1 MKEFPSFSIK
11 NFLFRSSLSFHTIF
25 FIIVFVFLPFCQKE
39 SSVSEN
45 GLEFSGEGNGIKN
58 AKETSSKPNVIWIVI
73 DSLRGDIIG
82 RYNVTPNLDLFAKE
96 GVQFDYH
103 LVNAAWT
110 RPSTLVF
117 FTGKYASANPVNFWD
132 YPTTKSETEAFYR
145 SEKKP
150 LPKLLKSS
158 HYTTYMVGNNP
169 FLTDR
174 FGLGVD
180 VGFDFLY
187 DFSNYGED
195 TKKITNK
202 TMEVIEEVVSK
213 NNPFFLFLNYND
225 PHKPYTPP
233 PGFTS
238 RIITKEVL
246 DERKLNYLGE
256 VAFVDEELGKVF
268 DAIKTKGLWEN
279 SLILITA
286 DHGEVMHASH
296 AISPFTGTN
305 TFYGHGQDLFLE
317 NIHVP
322 LLIKLPNSSFK
333 KAVSSMTRSIDLYPT
348 VLDYIGIPI
357 PKNIHG
363 LSLRPIIEGKET
375 TKRTYYGETRFTQGY
390 GEGNEF
396 LLQRSYRFHELG
408 KFWQGSVGN
417 EFYLYFDTNSD
428 PNQISPIR
436 INQIQS
442 IAELKLN
449 GNLEKKIQRFWKQI
463 RSMEPKLPLYHIWV
477 HPSPL
482 EKDTEIQI
490 TVPSGTLRMANLPSS
505 VLIEEKGRYV
515 KLRTQDQT
523 PIQISFEVY
532 PDVSFPEFKVW
543 FGKNQVPK
551 SEIHV
556 GYFGVNLSACSKDCD
571 LLYES
576 QSFRPI
582 IHPQTK
588 VHFWKEGG
596 LKKTY
601 ENKQELGTDALDILK
616 KQGYVQ

>member
-1 MKEFPSFSIK
+1 MSSSSLISSGIPSFR
-11 NFLFRSSLSFHTIF
+11 FRIF
-25 FIIVFVFLPFCQKE
+25 FYFFFLGIVSFGSACKKE
-39 SSVSEN
+39 SS
-45 GLEFSGEGNGIKN
+45 LAFGNLDPTN
-58 AKETSSKPNVIWIVI
+58 TNPSAKPKPNVIWIVI

-82 RYNVTPNLDLFAKE
+82 RYHVTPNLEEFANV
-96 GVQFDYH
+96 GIQFDRH

-132 YPTTKSETEAFYR
+132 YPTTKAEVEAFYR

-158 HYTTYMVGNNP
+158 HYATYMVGNNP
-169 FLTDR
+169 FLTDQ

-187 DFSNYGED
+187 DFSRASED
-195 TKKITNK
+195 TKKITYK
-202 TMEVIEEVVSK
+202 TREVLDEITKGTNEK
-213 NNPFFLFLNYND
+213 KPFFLFLNYND

-233 PGFTS
+233 PGFTE
-238 RIITKEVL
+238 RIQTNEIL
-246 DERKLNYLGE
+246 DERKANYLGE

-268 DAIKTKGLWEN
+268 AELKKKDLWEN

-286 DHGEVMHASH
+286 DHGEVMHESH

-305 TFYGHGQDLFLE
+305 TYYGHGQDLFLE

-322 LLIKLPNSSFK
+322 LLVKLPNAQVK
-333 KAVSSMTRSIDLYPT
+333 KTIKSMTRSIDLYPT
-348 VLDYIGIPI
+348 VLDYLGLPI
-357 PKNIHG
+357 PKSIHG
-363 LSLRPIIEGKET
+363 VSLRPIIEGTET

-390 GEGNEF
+390 GEGNDF

-408 KFWQGSVGN
+408 KFWQGFVGN
-417 EFYLYFDTNSD
+417 EFYLYFDTEKD
-428 PNQISPIR
+428 PNQEHPIR
-436 INQIQS
+436 INQMQS
-442 IAELKLN
+442 IQELKLD
-449 GNLEKKIQRFWKQI
+449 GKLEAKIKRLWKNL
-463 RSMEPKLPLYHIWV
+463 RSMEPKLPLYHLWV
-477 HPSPL
+477 QPN
-482 EKDTEIQI
+482 EDTTDTEIQI
-490 TVPSGTLRMANLPSS
+490 TVPSGIIRLAEVPKSVTPEETGRVLTLRT
-505 VLIEEKGRYV
+505 KD
-515 KLRTQDQT
+515 RT
-523 PIQISFEVY
+523 PFQISFEVY
-532 PDVSFPEFKVW
+532 PDVSFPKFQVW
-543 FGKNQVPK
+543 FGKTQVPA

-556 GYFGVNLSACSKDCD
+556 GYFGVNMSACQINCD

-576 QSFRPI
+576 QSFRPK

-596 LKKTY
+596 LKTSY
-601 ENKQELGTDALDILK
+601 ENKRDLGTDALDILK

>member
-1 MKEFPSFSIK
+1 MNPSRFFKTLSTL
-11 NFLFRSSLSFHTIF
+11 NRFQSLFV
-25 FIIVFVFLPFCQKE
+25 FILFVFVFITFCKKE
-39 SSVSEN
+39 NSVSESN
-45 GLEFSGEGNGIKN
+45 LEQGKYEPETKGKITKN
-58 AKETSSKPNVIWIVI
+58 LPQSKPNVIWIVI

-82 RYNVTPNLDLFAKE
+82 NYNVTPNLDLFAKE
-96 GVQFDYH
+96 GVTFKYH

-132 YPTTKSETEAFYR
+132 YPTTKSEVEAFYR

-150 LPKLLKSS
+150 LPKLLKGALYS
-158 HYTTYMVGNNP
+158 TYMVGNNP
-169 FLTDR
+169 FLTDK

-187 DFSNYGED
+187 DFSNYTED
-195 TKKITNK
+195 TKKITKK
-202 TMEVIEEVVSK
+202 TLEVIDEISSQE
-213 NNPFFLFLNYND
+213 NPFFLFLNYND

-238 RIITKEVL
+238 RIQTKENL

-268 DAIKTKGLWEN
+268 EIIKSKGLWDN

-286 DHGEVMHASH
+286 DHGEVMHTSH

-305 TFYGHGQDLFLE
+305 TYYGHGQDLFLE

-322 LLIKLPNSSFK
+322 LLIKLPNSK
-333 KAVSSMTRSIDLYPT
+333 IQKAVQSMTRSIDLYPT
-348 VLDYIGIPI
+348 ILDYIGIPI
-357 PKNIHG
+357 PKSIHG
-363 LSLRPIIEGKET
+363 LSLRPILEGLET

-417 EFYLYFDTNSD
+417 EFYLYFDTRTD
-428 PNQISPIR
+428 PNQEHPIR
-436 INQIQS
+436 INQMES
-442 IAELKLN
+442 ISELKLN
-449 GNLEKKIQRFWKQI
+449 ATLEKKIQRFWKQI
-463 RSMEPKLPLYHIWV
+463 RSMEPKLPLYHLWIN
-477 HPSPL
+477 PSQT
-482 EKDTEIQI
+482 ETEIQI
-490 TVPSGTLRMANLPSS
+490 TIPNGIIRLAALPST
-505 VLIEEKGRYV
+505 VAVEEKGKSV
-515 KLRTQDQT
+515 KLKSKEKV
-523 PIQISFEVY
+523 PFQISFEVY

-543 FGKNQVPK
+543 MGTNQLTK
-551 SEIHV
+551 SEILV
-556 GYFGVNLSACSKDCD
+556 GYFGVNLSACSKDCG

-582 IHPQTK
+582 INPHTK

-596 LKKTY
+596 QKKSY